1 MNNTFLPFAP
11 VLLSGIQT
19 FTRTGE
25 ATNPSVALILNS
37 VDLCEKNC
45 YTEFHR
51 GEKEFH

>member
-1 MNNTFLPFAP
+1 MNNTFLLFAP

-19 FTRTGE
+19 FVLTAV

-37 VDLCEKNC
+37 VDLCEKKC

-51 GEKEFH
+51 EKKEFH